1 MVIVSIVLSSLD
13 DKLLTGLNMRV
24 YRSSDS
30 ELWLEALD
38 GFISVKIFV
47 DYSNREILYD
57 VFSPRYDVYLR
68 EENLG
73 DVEKL
78 DSIAEINGKW
88 EHEKSIEGLWLA
100 LDRIR
105 LWARKNRF
113 NIRETRLI

>member
-1 MVIVSIVLSSLD
+1 MSVVLSLLD
-13 DKLLTGLNMRV
+13 EKLLTGSNFRV
-24 YRSSDS
+24 YRSSES
-30 ELWLEALD
+30 ELWLETLD

-47 DYSNREILYD
+47 DYSSREILYD

-73 DVEKL
+73 DIEKL
-78 DSIAEINGKW
+78 DSIAEINRKW

-100 LDRIR
+100 LDRIK

-113 NIRETRLI
+113 NIKETRLI